1 MHVVPF
7 KGAERPQMSTRKSGT
22 RVHLSTFI
30 KNSPS
35 LQLVQK
41 KNRPEKF
48 SFIATNNWIVK
59 YYFAPNSSIFR
70 KSPREEEDGENRQ
83 MQSVLLLKQ
92 TR

>member
-48 SFIATNNWIVK
+48 SFIATNN
-59 YYFAPNSSIFR
+59 
-70 KSPREEEDGENRQ
+70 
-83 MQSVLLLKQ
+83 
-92 TR
+92 